1 MSSNMKIYFKMFV
14 KKRDVAVDFFGFLTD
29 IKKYNKDENLD
40 LRKVVFWPYSTDF
53 KKDLD
58 Y

>member
-1 MSSNMKIYFKMFV
+1 MFV

-40 LRKVVFWPYSTDF
+40 LRKVVFWPYSTKF
-53 KKDLD
+53 EKDLD